1 MSIFKPKEL
10 LKFLEEIGAS
20 PKKGLSQ
27 NFLIDGNILK
37 KIVQAS
43 GVQPGEVVVEIGPG
57 PGALT
62 EQLLEAGAIVIA
74 VEKDRKLAEAL
85 TRFGPNR
92 LTVHCADVLEFDLPV
107 DRPVKVI
114 GNLPYQIT
122 TPILAKFLPQRDKV
136 ESLTVMVQE
145 EVARRM
151 VAGPGSKTYGHL
163 SLFLKFFSEPK
174 YNFSVG
180 RNCFYP
186 PPKVDSAIVTLT
198 LSETLP
204 DVDEE
209 PFWKMTRTA
218 FQTRRKM
225 LRRGL
230 RDLYPSADVEAALK
244 DLGLSVQSRPED
256 LSLDSFLGLFER
268 LQHSI

>member
-1 MSIFKPKEL
+1 MPIFKPKEL

-43 GVQPGEVVVEIGPG
+43 GVQPGETIVEIGPG

-62 EQLLEAGAIVIA
+62 EQLLEAGATVIA
-74 VEKDRKLAEAL
+74 IEKDEKLASAL
-85 TRFGPNR
+85 TRFGSDR
-92 LTVHCADVLEFDLPV
+92 LTVHCADILEFDLPV

-163 SLFLKFFSEPK
+163 SLFLKFFSEPN
-174 YNFSVG
+174 YDFSVG
-180 RNCFYP
+180 RNCFFP
-186 PPKVDSAIVTLT
+186 APRVDSAVVTLKLLKELPKVD
-198 LSETLP
+198 E
-204 DVDEE
+204 D

-230 RDLYPSADVEAALK
+230 RDLYPPDRVEAALEQV
-244 DLGLSVQSRPED
+244 GVSSQSRPED
-256 LSLDSFLGLFER
+256 LSLSTFLALFER
-268 LQHSI
+268 LQNPG